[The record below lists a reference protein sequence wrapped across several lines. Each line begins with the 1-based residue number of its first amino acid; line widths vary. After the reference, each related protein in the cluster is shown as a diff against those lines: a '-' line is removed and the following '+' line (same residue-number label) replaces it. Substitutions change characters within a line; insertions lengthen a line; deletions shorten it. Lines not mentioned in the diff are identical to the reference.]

1 MPRSD
6 GTNGAYETHGTH
18 ETSLA
23 NPISLATRSA
33 FGVRARARARKVGLG
48 WRSVGV
54 LRLLRIAR
62 A

>member
-18 ETSLA
+18 ETSIA

-33 FGVRARARARKVGLG
+33 FGVRRSVLGARARKVGLD
-48 WRSVGV
+48 WRSVPKG
-54 LRLLRIAR
+54 LKD
-62 A
+62 

>member
-18 ETSLA
+18 ETSIA

-33 FGVRARARARKVGLG
+33 FGVWRLAFGVR
-48 WRSVGV
+48 RSVLV
-54 LRLLRIAR
+54 LVLEK
-62 A
+62 